1 MLGSNQSRM
10 VISQLNAAGYEAVFV
25 GGAVRDFLLGK
36 EPKDIDIATVA
47 TPEQVKSVFANTVDL
62 GTEHGT
68 VLVIESGE
76 PIEVTT
82 YRTEGTYT
90 DKRRPDKVQFVTSL
104 KEDLRRRDFTINA
117 LAMTLTGEIIDP
129 FGGRTDLKAGV
140 IKAVGNPIERFTE
153 DALRIVRGVRFVS
166 TLGFA
171 MNEETK
177 NAMCELAD
185 TIHYV
190 SVERIKMEF
199 DKLFS
204 GTFAASALQ
213 LISETNLSTH
223 LPLYPLKEQWFKD
236 FAPFRTVMEGWACL
250 MTAGAFNATD
260 VALAY
265 KLSNNERMFLRSVQ
279 DLIPLRRVRVY
290 TIDDYYRSELD
301 VLRTA
306 EKISAVLEN
315 RSPMNEQTIIDAK
328 AALPIRDKKDLAVQG
343 QDVMRWTNQKP
354 GRWLGDSLNCIEQ
367 AVLHKVISN
376 EQNAIKEWFL
386 HEYKR
391 KE

>member
-62 GTEHGT
+62 GAEHGT

-185 TIHYV
+185 TIH
-190 SVERIKMEF
+190 
-199 DKLFS
+199 
-204 GTFAASALQ
+204 
-213 LISETNLSTH
+213 
-223 LPLYPLKEQWFKD
+223 
-236 FAPFRTVMEGWACL
+236 
-250 MTAGAFNATD
+250 
-260 VALAY
+260 
-265 KLSNNERMFLRSVQ
+265 
-279 DLIPLRRVRVY
+279 
-290 TIDDYYRSELD
+290 
-301 VLRTA
+301 
-306 EKISAVLEN
+306 
-315 RSPMNEQTIIDAK
+315 
-328 AALPIRDKKDLAVQG
+328 
-343 QDVMRWTNQKP
+343 
-354 GRWLGDSLNCIEQ
+354 
-367 AVLHKVISN
+367 
-376 EQNAIKEWFL
+376 
-386 HEYKR
+386 
-391 KE
+391 